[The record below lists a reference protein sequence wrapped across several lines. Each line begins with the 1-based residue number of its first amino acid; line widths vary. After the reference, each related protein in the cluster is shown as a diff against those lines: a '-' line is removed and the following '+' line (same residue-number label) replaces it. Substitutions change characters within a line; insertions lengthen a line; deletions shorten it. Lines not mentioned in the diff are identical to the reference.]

1 MEESPLENIREL
13 RELEDRVE
21 TSSALTTT
29 WSSVNARDCRTRMAK
44 IIPMDLLSSLSGKI
58 CGHSDISFAKKGQT
72 QYTMKRCNPRSTPY
86 TEAELARQEKFAQA
100 RAAVK
105 SLSEQQKSEYAAQFK
120 KYPGKYSTLNGYI
133 FAKEYE
139 KLA

>member
-1 MEESPLENIREL
+1 
-13 RELEDRVE
+13 
-21 TSSALTTT
+21 
-29 WSSVNARDCRTRMAK
+29 MAK

-100 RAAVK
+100 RAAMAA
-105 SLSEQQKSEYAAQFK
+105 LSEQQKSEYAAQFK

-139 KLA
+139 KLGN